1 MMVNKKYLLIA
12 TLVLMI
18 LLILCACS
26 GKSDVVESNKDIPKV
41 ELITKENRHLV
52 GKQEQGTTVKLK
64 EDEVLEFK
72 KEQGQYDYSLPK
84 NNMIKEVVDG
94 QEMAVD
100 SIVEV
105 KVVDNKT
112 PEVMIPNGAMGIFYQ
127 EKKKGWEC
135 KKGDIIEWSFE
146 KYPISE
152 SIMNQSLS
160 IGYIMNGKM
169 NKSESYQDL
178 TGRYSLT
185 APEDGTYYIYFIGTS
200 SDTISMKEGLIQIKN
215 K

>member
-1 MMVNKKYLLIA
+1 MMIKKKYLLIA
-12 TLVLMI
+12 TLI
-18 LLILCACS
+18 LTILPILSSCS
-26 GKSDVVESNKDIPKV
+26 GKPDAVESDQDIPKV
-41 ELITKENRHLV
+41 ELITKDNRYLV
-52 GKQEQGTTVKLK
+52 GKQSQGTPVVLK
-64 EDEVLEFK
+64 KDEVPEFK
-72 KEQGQYDYSLPK
+72 KEEGQYGYSLPE
-84 NNMIKEVVDG
+84 NNIIKQVLDG
-94 QEMAVD
+94 HEISVN

-105 KVVDNKT
+105 KVNDNKT

-127 EKKKGWEC
+127 GKKKGWEC
-135 KKGDIIEWSFE
+135 KQGDIIEWSFE

-152 SIMNQSLS
+152 SSMNQSLS

-178 TGRYSLT
+178 TGKYSLT

-200 SDTISMKEGLIQIKN
+200 SDTISMKEGLIQLKN